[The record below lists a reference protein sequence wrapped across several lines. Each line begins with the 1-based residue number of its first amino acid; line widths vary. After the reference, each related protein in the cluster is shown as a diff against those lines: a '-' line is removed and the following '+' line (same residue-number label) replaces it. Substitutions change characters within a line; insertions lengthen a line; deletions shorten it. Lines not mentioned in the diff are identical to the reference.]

1 MEQRKTGRIILLS
14 AFILFICL
22 SRGIW
27 FFAEKYLDSENY
39 ENRQMAEHPTLTA
52 ENYETFPDE
61 YTSYFN
67 DHLPFRNQL
76 ISLNSAIDYYCFKRS
91 SSSYVVIGK
100 NDYLFYSR
108 TDDGNAIAGYQGT
121 NLYSKKKLKSIAK
134 RCIAM
139 RDTLAEQGREF
150 VLLILPN
157 KERVYSEYMPERYGA
172 PADMYAARQL
182 YDYLKENTDL
192 RVVYPYEELM
202 KAKEELPVN
211 IYRKTDTHWNSV
223 GAYVGARA
231 LLAELG
237 IEMPALTDEG
247 MQIVTGDPSSGDLA
261 SMLNL
266 SGMLRHTD
274 HEYFVEGYD
283 THNMQTLEYDFSTV
297 YRYRA
302 ENADPRKIYVIRDS
316 FSSALAPFIGS
327 QFDESYM
334 RYGTTYSYDD
344 LVSQDPDIVV
354 YETVERYIGGLSKFS
369 LQ

>member
-150 VLLILPN
+150 VLLILPIMCIDSLYFSKYN
-157 KERVYSEYMPERYGA
+157 SFSCLFMITPPSGSPERLLPSLR
-172 PADMYAARQL
+172 PAYCRQARSCRSIQH
-182 YDYLKENTDL
+182 
-192 RVVYPYEELM
+192 V
-202 KAKEELPVN
+202 
-211 IYRKTDTHWNSV
+211 
-223 GAYVGARA
+223 
-231 LLAELG
+231 
-237 IEMPALTDEG
+237 
-247 MQIVTGDPSSGDLA
+247 
-261 SMLNL
+261 
-266 SGMLRHTD
+266 
-274 HEYFVEGYD
+274 
-283 THNMQTLEYDFSTV
+283 
-297 YRYRA
+297 
-302 ENADPRKIYVIRDS
+302 
-316 FSSALAPFIGS
+316 
-327 QFDESYM
+327 
-334 RYGTTYSYDD
+334 
-344 LVSQDPDIVV
+344 
-354 YETVERYIGGLSKFS
+354 FS
-369 LQ
+369 LRSR